1 MVTVAST
8 LLAVHRA
15 RPPHRPNRPTQL
27 PVKETVYIQTAM
39 DRDYWLSLRIHVSGY
54 SFRYHSHIMSA
65 LVFKAGDG
73 FDAIQDLKRHNGYV
87 GQ

>member
-15 RPPHRPNRPTQL
+15 RLPHRPNRLTQL
-27 PVKETVYIQTAM
+27 PVKVTVYIQTAM

-54 SFRYHSHIMSA
+54 SFRYHSHIKSA
-65 LVFKAGDG
+65 LVLKAGDG
-73 FDAIQDLKRHNGYV
+73 FDTTQDLMRHNGYV
-87 GQ
+87 EQ